1 MGLSIRLGEESVR
14 AFLDGVHSRE
24 RVAGLTH
31 AFYKYP
37 ARFSPRFARAAI
49 QAFTLPGDFVLDPFM
64 GGATTIVEAS
74 TLSRFSV
81 GLDIN
86 SLSCF
91 IAKAKTT
98 ILSDDDLL
106 AVRSWTKSTAR
117 LLNMRRTVRRAN
129 DWIEKGYQR
138 NISTRQT
145 WAIRKSLE
153 LALARITLLQSPAQ
167 ETFSRAL
174 LLRTAQWALDCRKEV
189 PSVAQFREAL
199 VRFSDEMI
207 VGAKA
212 FRSAICSCEPA
223 SSRDSTLRAIVINR
237 SAEGVEQD
245 TRVTAYG
252 APKLILTS
260 PPYPGVHVT
269 YHRWQILG
277 RRETPAP
284 FWIAN
289 SLDGSGLSYYT
300 FGGRHRLGLTAYFD
314 STRTTFG
321 SLARIADGGT
331 LFVQMLAFSDASWQ
345 LPEYLAALRS
355 AGLEEVSMPDFA
367 NCDDGRLWRSVP
379 NRKWYADQRGNG
391 GAGKEVVLFHRK
403 VRQ

>member
-1 MGLSIRLGEESVR
+1 MGLSIRLRDESVR
-14 AFLDGVHSRE
+14 EFLDGVHSQE

-49 QAFTLPGDFVLDPFM
+49 QAFTSPGDFVLDPFM

-74 TLSRFSV
+74 TLRRFSV

-91 IAKAKTT
+91 IARAKTT
-98 ILSDDDLL
+98 VLSDDDLR
-106 AVRSWTKSTAR
+106 AVRSWTNSTAR
-117 LLNMRRTVRRAN
+117 LLNMRRAARRAN
-129 DWIEKGYQR
+129 EWIEKGYQR
-138 NISTRQT
+138 NINTRQT

-153 LALARITLLQSPAQ
+153 LALARITLLQSSAQ

-199 VRFSDEMI
+199 VRFLDEMI
-207 VGAKA
+207 VGAKD
-212 FRSAICSCEPA
+212 FRGAVRSCEPA
-223 SSRDSTLRAIVINR
+223 SSCESASQAMVLNR
-237 SAEGVEQD
+237 SAEGVDQD

-260 PPYPGVHVT
+260 PPYPGVHVN

-300 FGGRHRLGLTAYFD
+300 FGDRKRLGLTTYFD
-314 STRTTFG
+314 TTRATFG
-321 SLARIADGGT
+321 SLARIADGST

-355 AGLEEVSMPDFA
+355 AGLEDVSMHDFA
-367 NCDDGRLWRSVP
+367 NSDDGRLWRSVP
-379 NRKWYADQRGNG
+379 NRKWYADQRGSG

-403 VRQ
+403 ARQ